1 MHSLEF
7 SLQKE
12 EAERSARWEQF
23 LKTYCEST
31 VESLDANESPRKE
44 YYHAREKGE
53 SKKFETWNEIRPSLY
68 PVARALQHRFKKKKK
83 DVQANNGSVAGQG
96 EIYQSSSQRESEDES
111 DDEFYDVER
120 SDMAQE
126 THSSAGYFTEES
138 NEVSDHEEDP
148 CPWKEELDALVR
160 GGVPMAM
167 RGEVRWLHTDRYW
180 EFNICIEFT
189 LGCLHF
195 AHQKMKLH
203 LYLNALKFLAS
214 EF

>member
-111 DDEFYDVER
+111 DDEL
-120 SDMAQE
+120 
-126 THSSAGYFTEES
+126 SA
-138 NEVSDHEEDP
+138 
-148 CPWKEELDALVR
+148 L
-160 GGVPMAM
+160 M
-167 RGEVRWLHTDRYW
+167 RGLDKDASMDIVGIADLDLSTKKYWTILNCLILPFQNIPSKKAHFSALHH
-180 EFNICIEFT
+180 I
-189 LGCLHF
+189 
-195 AHQKMKLH
+195 
-203 LYLNALKFLAS
+203 
-214 EF
+214 